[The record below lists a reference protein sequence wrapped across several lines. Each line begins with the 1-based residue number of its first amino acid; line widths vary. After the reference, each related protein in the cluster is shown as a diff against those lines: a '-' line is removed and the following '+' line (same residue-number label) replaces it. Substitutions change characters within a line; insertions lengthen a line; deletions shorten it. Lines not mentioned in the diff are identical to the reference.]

1 MLIQF
6 IINGLTNGSIYALIA
21 IGISMVFK
29 SLGMLNMAHGDTL
42 MISAYASLFMYQ
54 LGLPLWLVAI
64 LTILIMIAF
73 GFLLER
79 VIYRRL
85 NHSTFVSLL
94 IATIGVSIVLRNSAT
109 LVNNAQPQAFPA
121 IFSTESINI
130 LGVRIAP
137 MTIGIIG
144 VALVLVLLL
153 TIMFNWT
160 STGKL
165 MRASASDPVGAAM
178 MGINVDKMRLLTFG
192 ISAGVAAVAAFLIAP
207 TYMVRPTMAAMAVN
221 KGFAAAIIGGLG
233 NFYGAVI
240 GGIIL
245 GTVEALTTAYIS
257 SSYRDV
263 IAFGL
268 LFITL
273 AILPNGILGKRIEQ
287 KL

>member
-1 MLIQF
+1 MLLQY

-21 IGISMVFK
+21 VGISMVYK

-42 MISAYASLFMYQ
+42 MISTYVGLYLYR

-64 LTILIMIAF
+64 ITICIMVVF
-73 GFLLER
+73 GFVLER

-94 IATIGVSIVLRNSAT
+94 IATIGVSIILRNSAS
-109 LVNNAQPQAFPA
+109 LINNAQPQAFPSL
-121 IFSTESINI
+121 FSTENMDV
-130 LGVRIAP
+130 LGLTTTP

-144 VALVLVLLL
+144 VALVLVLL
-153 TIMFNWT
+153 ISSMFNFT
-160 STGKL
+160 ATGKL
-165 MRASASDPVGAAM
+165 MRAAASDPTGAAM

-192 ISAGVAAVAAFLIAP
+192 ISAGVAAVAAILIAP

-240 GGIIL
+240 GGLIL

-257 SSYRDV
+257 SAYRDV
-263 IAFGL
+263 IAFSL

>member
-1 MLIQF
+1 MLVQF

-21 IGISMVFK
+21 IGISMVYK

-42 MISAYASLFMYQ
+42 MISSYVALFLFN
-54 LGLPLWLVAI
+54 LGIPLWVVAI
-64 LTILIMIAF
+64 VTILVMAVF
-73 GFLLER
+73 GFCLER
-79 VIYRRL
+79 LIYRRL

-94 IATIGVSIVLRNSAT
+94 IATIGVSIILRNSAT
-109 LVNNAQPQAFPA
+109 LINNAQPQSFPSL
-121 IFSTESINI
+121 FSTENMLIGSISI
-130 LGVRIAP
+130 SP
-137 MTIGIIG
+137 MTIGIICIA
-144 VALVLVLLL
+144 VVLVLLL
-153 TIMFNWT
+153 SAMFNLT
-160 STGKL
+160 SLGKL

-192 ISAGVAAVAAFLIAP
+192 ISAGVAAVAAVLIAP

-233 NFYGAVI
+233 NFYGAVL
-240 GGIIL
+240 GGVIL

-257 SSYRDV
+257 SAYRDV
-263 IAFGL
+263 IAFSL

-273 AILPNGILGKRIEQ
+273 AVLPNGIFGKRIEQ